1 MALPVMSSPTYEL
14 KVPSLKKKV
23 KYRAFLVKEEKA
35 LLIAQQS
42 EDPAVML
49 NTIKDIISSCTFG
62 KLNVEDLAIFDIEYI
77 FCQLRAKSVGE
88 ISELMFNCLEC
99 NDPKAKM
106 KVAINLTELEV
117 EFHPDHKK
125 SIDLFDDVGVTMKY
139 PSLDMLDKMK
149 NVKEESI
156 EAVFEVITSC
166 IDNIYAGDQ
175 IYSSKEQSKEEL
187 ISFLDNL
194 TQSQFKKIQQ
204 FFETMPKL
212 EKKIEFKCPVCNYH
226 HNHSIQGIENFF

>member
-1 MALPVMSSPTYEL
+1 MALPVMSSATYEL

-23 KYRAFLVKEEKA
+23 KFRAFLVKEEKA

-42 EDPAVML
+42 EDPNVML
-49 NTIKDIISSCTFG
+49 NTIKDIISACTFG
-62 KLNVEDLAIFDIEYI
+62 KLDTEDLAMFDIEYI

-88 ISELMFNCLEC
+88 ISELVFNCLEC

-106 KVAINLTELEV
+106 KVTINLTELEV
-117 EFHPDHKK
+117 QFNPDHKK
-125 SIDLFDDVGVTMKY
+125 TIDLFDDVGVVMKY
-139 PSLDMLDKMK
+139 PSLDMLNKMRDI
-149 NVKEESI
+149 NQESI
-156 EAVFEVITSC
+156 EAVFEVIISC

-175 IYSSKEQSKEEL
+175 IYTAKEQTKEEL

-212 EKKIEFKCPVCNYH
+212 EKKIEFDCPVCNYH

>member
-42 EDPAVML
+42 EDPTVML

-88 ISELMFNCLEC
+88 ISELVFNCLEC

-149 NVKEESI
+149 SVKEESI

-212 EKKIEFKCPVCNYH
+212 EKKIEFSCPVCNYM